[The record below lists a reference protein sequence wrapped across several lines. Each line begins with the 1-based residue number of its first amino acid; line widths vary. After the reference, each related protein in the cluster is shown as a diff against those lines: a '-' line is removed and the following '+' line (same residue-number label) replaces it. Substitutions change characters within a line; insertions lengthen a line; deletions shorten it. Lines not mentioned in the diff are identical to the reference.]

1 MKNKALALSAAIL
14 LSAGI
19 AFSFANS
26 SNADC
31 CATAQAGTSATEACC
46 DLPCPIDDCPI
57 PCCDASEAAAAGCNQ

>member
-31 CATAQAGTSATEACC
+31 CAAAQAGTSATEACC

>member
-19 AFSFANS
+19 AFSFANT
-26 SNADC
+26 NGQV
-31 CATAQAGTSATEACC
+31 CAQSQSCMTTTEACC

-57 PCCDASEAAAAGCNQ
+57 PCCDASGACCTK